1 MKFKNDAGRSM
12 MEMIL
17 YLGLIV
23 ILTASTL
30 KMYADSVEKTRVVKL
45 ENQIDDLKEYVNT
58 YYLGR
63 PLPTDWSNFR
73 NAVGGETKF
82 LDPWGGKV
90 TVATGTVNP
99 EGGFLKE
106 NFELKYSGKSMD
118 VKRCMTIG
126 NTFLEKDIFALKIN
140 GTLLTGTN
148 INIGKV
154 AENCTKDSENT
165 IEGFFYKE

>member
-45 ENQIDDLKEYVNT
+45 ENQIDDLREYVNT

-63 PLPTDWSNFR
+63 PLPTDWANFR

-90 TVATGTVNP
+90 TVATGATNAAIT
-99 EGGFLKE
+99 KE
-106 NFELKYSGKSMD
+106 NFELQYSGKSMD
-118 VKRCMTIG
+118 VKRCMTVG
-126 NTFLEKDIFALKIN
+126 NTFIEKDIVALRIN
-140 GTLLTGTN
+140 GTLLTGAN
-148 INIGKV
+148 MEVGKI
-154 AENCTKDSENT
+154 AENCNKESGNT
-165 IEGFFYKE
+165 IDGIFYKE